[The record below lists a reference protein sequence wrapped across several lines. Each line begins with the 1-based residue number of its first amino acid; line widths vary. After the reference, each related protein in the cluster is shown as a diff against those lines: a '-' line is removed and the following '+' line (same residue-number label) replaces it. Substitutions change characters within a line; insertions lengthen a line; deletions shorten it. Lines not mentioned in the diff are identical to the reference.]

1 MHWHKH
7 NELLDRVVL
16 PPLLEHLSTNPDVL
30 KAQEEL
36 EKATEE
42 LQAELDK
49 YARKFSKCAP
59 IQDDDVESAM
69 DSSRED
75 NEGFRNVIQQVL
87 SDQKVK
93 SETISG
99 KVAAFMGNVY
109 PIAGFVLG
117 IVSFAGEVSL
127 SF

>member
-7 NELLDRVVL
+7 DELLDRVVL
-16 PPLLEHLSTNPDVL
+16 PPLLEHLYTNPDVL

-36 EKATEE
+36 QKATEE

-49 YARKFSKCAP
+49 YARKFSEYAP
-59 IQDDDVESAM
+59 IQDEDVKSAM
-69 DSSRED
+69 ESTRED
-75 NEGFRNVIQQVL
+75 KDGFKRVIQQVL
-87 SDQKVK
+87 SDQKAK

>member
-1 MHWHKH
+1 
-7 NELLDRVVL
+7 
-16 PPLLEHLSTNPDVL
+16 
-30 KAQEEL
+30 
-36 EKATEE
+36 
-42 LQAELDK
+42 
-49 YARKFSKCAP
+49 
-59 IQDDDVESAM
+59 M